1 MNGRKFMPWKIM
13 RNMISLSWTL
23 LRNGFEP
30 NSIVTLLELR
40 HVLKGC
46 NSVLDVGCG
55 SSSSLR
61 HFGFKS
67 LTGIEGYL
75 PDAEKARKNGTHDE
89 LLHGDVR
96 FLDKI
101 FQPGQFDACVAMDV
115 IEHLTKED
123 GMRLIRAMERSASK
137 KVIIF
142 TPSGFLPQGHT
153 ENADLQQHLSGWE
166 PAEMKLLGYTVMGM
180 LGPKSLRGEYHVLR
194 RHPKIFWGMVCILAH
209 FIWARRLPAK
219 AAAILCLK
227 TK

>member
-1 MNGRKFMPWKIM
+1 M

-23 LRNGFEP
+23 LRNGFDP
-30 NSIVTLLELR
+30 NAIVTLLELR
-40 HVLKGC
+40 HALKDC
-46 NSVLDVGCG
+46 HSVLDVGCG

-67 LTGIEGYL
+67 LTGIEGYF
-75 PDAEKARKNGTHDE
+75 PDAEKARKNATHDE

-96 FLDKI
+96 QLEKF
-101 FQPGQFDACVAMDV
+101 FQPGRFDACVAMDV
-115 IEHLTKED
+115 IEHLTRED
-123 GMRLIRAMERSASK
+123 GMELIRDMERIASK
-137 KVIIF
+137 KIVFF

-166 PAEMKLLGYTVMGM
+166 PAEMKSLGYSVIGM

-194 RHPKIFWGMVCILAH
+194 RRPKIFWGLVCILAH
-209 FIWARRLPAK
+209 FIWTRWRPAG
-219 AAAILCLK
+219 AAAILCVK